1 MAIQSMWQACIKD
14 KRYETDR
21 QMADRLVYY
30 YSLLDLCSKQVNRG
44 KLF

>member
-21 QMADRLVYY
+21 QMAD
-30 YSLLDLCSKQVNRG
+30 SLIHHYALYDV
-44 KLF
+44 